1 MYDQFKDSAR
11 VTLNDKFIG
20 DQGCSKLAEF
30 IASHRRIESLE
41 IKSNDIGPAG
51 FQMIFRALA

>member
-51 FQMIFRALA
+51 F